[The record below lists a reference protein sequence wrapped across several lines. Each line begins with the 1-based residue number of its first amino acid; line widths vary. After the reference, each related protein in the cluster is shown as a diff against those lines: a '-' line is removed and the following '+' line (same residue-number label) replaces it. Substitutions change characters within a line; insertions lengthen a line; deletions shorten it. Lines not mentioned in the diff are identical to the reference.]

1 MLLLN
6 GSPHPRGETMRL
18 LEAFADALSASA
30 AVTQVNAFALLPA
43 PCDDCGYC
51 RTRDGCAKR
60 DLDEVYALLEQADVL
75 VWATPV
81 YNYGF
86 PAPLKALIDRCQRY
100 WSARFV
106 RQQRPPIA
114 RPKQAV
120 LLTACGEA
128 SPVGGQM
135 LEQQLRPQLTILNAR
150 LVACVHRTGCDSG
163 ADAQPALEQARAAAR
178 ALWS

>member
-1 MLLLN
+1 MLILN
-6 GSPHPRGETMRL
+6 GSPHSHGATAQL
-18 LEAFADALSASA
+18 LEAFAEALPETA
-30 AVTQVNAFALLPA
+30 AVTQVNTFALSPA

-51 RTRDGCAKR
+51 RARDGCAKH

-114 RPKQAV
+114 RAKQAV
-120 LLTACGEA
+120 LLTTCGED
-128 SPVGGQM
+128 SSVGGQL
-135 LEQQLRPQLTILNAR
+135 LEQQLCPQLTILNAQ
-150 LVACVHRTGCDSG
+150 LVACVHRTGCDSD
-163 ADAQPALEQARAAAR
+163 ADAQPALEQARASAQE
-178 ALWS
+178 L

>member
-1 MLLLN
+1 MLFLN
-6 GSPHPRGETMRL
+6 GSPHPRGETVRL
-18 LEAFADALSASA
+18 LEAFADALPASA
-30 AVTQVNAFALLPA
+30 AVTQVDAFALLPA

-60 DLDEVYALLEQADVL
+60 DLDEVYAL
-75 VWATPV
+75 
-81 YNYGF
+81 
-86 PAPLKALIDRCQRY
+86 LKALIDRCQRY

-128 SPVGGQM
+128 SPTGGQL
-135 LEQQLRPQLTILNAR
+135 LEQQLCPQLTILNAR